1 MPLILTRQAHQLGPG
16 HLCFFLDCSRGL
28 DLVPWPAIQTEAR
41 ERVALLPPTV
51 DKPLSECCD
60 P

>member
-41 ERVALLPPTV
+41 ERVLGLQQQ
-51 DKPLSECCD
+51 LGSS
-60 P
+60 